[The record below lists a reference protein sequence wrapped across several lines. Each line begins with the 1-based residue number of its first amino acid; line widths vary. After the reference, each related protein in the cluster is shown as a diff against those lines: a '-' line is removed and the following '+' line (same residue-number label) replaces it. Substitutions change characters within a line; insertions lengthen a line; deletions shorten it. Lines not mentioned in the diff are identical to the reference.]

1 MYMGPDRVQR
11 WVVAHRDPGV
21 QNWIDTTG
29 VPRGFLSHRW
39 AYAELPAKEDWP
51 RIAARKI
58 RLGEVLDAFPAD
70 QPRVTPAGRSED
82 IRIRQRH
89 VQKRFRVF

>member
-1 MYMGPDRVQR
+1 M
-11 WVVAHRDPGV
+11 
-21 QNWIDTTG
+21 
-29 VPRGFLSHRW
+29 S
-39 AYAELPAKEDWP
+39 
-51 RIAARKI
+51 IAARKI

-70 QPRVTPAGRSED
+70 QPRVTPAGRSEA

>member
-1 MYMGPDRVQR
+1 MYVGDDGMQR

-39 AYAELPAKEDWP
+39 AYAELPPKDE
-51 RIAARKI
+51 RYI
-58 RLGEVLDAFPAD
+58 RAIYNHWLFVDNPEGTDRVPA
-70 QPRVTPAGRSED
+70 PFAS
-82 IRIRQRH
+82 
-89 VQKRFRVF
+89 